1 MREGAAV
8 WGASAVRRLR
18 SAAALALRRGAPI
31 TLAVFAIVGVAVL
44 DDYGVSTDEA
54 NLRLRVGG
62 AALDYVLSLG
72 REPLA
77 SDVHRFYG
85 VAFELP
91 LAAVERVFGLEDSR
105 AVYLSRHLLT
115 HLFFLAGGFFAWL
128 LTYRMFGSR
137 TLALFAM
144 LLFLLHPRMYA
155 HSFFNTKDIPFLS
168 AFMIALYLIHRAFRR
183 DSAAA
188 FALCGAGRRAADE
201 CPNLGRLAVR
211 GGLGDAG
218 AGFVSRGAAGGRD
231 GAARYRQRRGVL
243 GGRRR

>member
-18 SAAALALRRGAPI
+18 SAAALALRRGALI
-31 TLAVFAIVGVAVL
+31 TLAVFAVVGLAVL

-128 LTYRMFGSR
+128 LVYRMFGSR
-137 TLALFAM
+137 ALALFAM

-155 HSFFNTKDIPFLS
+155 HSFFNTKDIPFSERVHDRAVPDSSGVS
-168 AFMIALYLIHRAFRR
+168 AGFGGGVRALRR
-183 DSAAA
+183 
-188 FALCGAGRRAADE
+188 GRRAADE
-201 CPNLGRLAVR
+201 YPNLGRLAVR

-218 AGFVSRGAAGGRD
+218 ARPVSRGAAGGRD
-231 GAARYRQRRGVL
+231 GAARFSSTARRS
-243 GGRRR
+243 RRRRR